1 MERNASIE
9 SALNRMRSNS
19 VYFYGRYVV
28 YFSEAIVIVLANLL
42 TLIVVKRT
50 IRLRKV
56 PANTFILSLACA
68 DAMIG
73 ILSPATLMT
82 AITNDKYV
90 WISAVCV
97 FRGPYYAMFS
107 TSLITLLAIAIDRYM
122 AVVHPL
128 TYRMRMTI
136 HIARNIC
143 ICIWLV
149 ELTLWETLTC
159 YYGSRISVGNG
170 RSGAAHDIFPGKSFA
185 FLTQIEILMP
195 ILGNVILY
203 IVIYMK
209 LRKRAVVPVSN
220 ITSMESLNVSQPSA
234 KTKVFTKMMAL
245 VVGYLILAWSPY
257 YIIIPLCQMN
267 DPGTPTW
274 YVYMFDFVSVLLYT
288 NSFMNPVIYSWQN
301 RDFRDAYVK
310 IIKRKRTVMSID
322 DRTISGCT
330 RNYTTTRF

>member
-1 MERNASIE
+1 MERNASTE

-42 TLIVVKRT
+42 TLIAVKRT
-50 IRLRKV
+50 MKLRKV

-73 ILSPATLMT
+73 VISPAAVMT
-82 AITNDKYV
+82 TITYDKHV
-90 WISAVCV
+90 WISSVCL

-107 TSLITLLAIAIDRYM
+107 TSLVTLLAIAIDRYM

-128 TYRMRMTI
+128 TYRMRMTVN
-136 HIARNIC
+136 IARNIC

-149 ELTLWETLTC
+149 QLTLWETLTC
-159 YYGSRISVGNG
+159 YFGSQVSVGNG
-170 RSGAAHDIFPGKSFA
+170 RPGAAYDIFPGKTFA
-185 FLTQIEILMP
+185 FLTQIEILIP
-195 ILGNVILY
+195 LLGNVILY

-209 LRKRAVVPVSN
+209 LRKRAVFPVSN
-220 ITSMESLNVSQPSA
+220 INNVETLNVNQASA

-257 YIIIPLCQMN
+257 YIITPLYKMN

-274 YVYMFDFVSVLLYT
+274 YVYMFDFATILFYT
-288 NSFMNPVIYSWQN
+288 NSFMNPIIYSWQY
-301 RDFRDAYVK
+301 RDFKEAYVK
-310 IIKRKRTVMSID
+310 ILKRKRVVISIE
-322 DRTISGCT
+322 DRTSSGFT
-330 RNYTTTRF
+330 

>member
-1 MERNASIE
+1 MERNTSTEA
-9 SALNRMRSNS
+9 ALIRVRANG
-19 VYFYGRYVV
+19 VYFYSRYVV
-28 YFSEAIVIVLANLL
+28 YFTETIIIVLANLL
-42 TLIVVKRT
+42 TLIAVKRSMK
-50 IRLRKV
+50 LRNV

-73 ILSPATLMT
+73 VLSPATLMT
-82 AITNDKYV
+82 AITYDKHV
-90 WISAVCV
+90 WISSVCL

-107 TSLITLLAIAIDRYM
+107 TSLHTLLAIAIDRYI

-136 HIARNIC
+136 NIARNIC

-149 ELTLWETLTC
+149 QLTLWETLTC

-170 RSGAAHDIFPGKSFA
+170 RPGVSQDIFPGKIVA
-185 FLTQIEILMP
+185 FLTQIEILIP
-195 ILGNVILY
+195 ILGNIILY

-209 LRKRAVVPVSN
+209 LRKRAVFPVSN
-220 ITSMESLNVSQPSA
+220 INNVETLNVNQASA

-257 YIIIPLCQMN
+257 YIIIPLYKMN

-274 YVYMFDFVSVLLYT
+274 YVYTLDFVSILLYT
-288 NSFMNPVIYSWQN
+288 NSFMNPIIYSWQY
-301 RDFRDAYVK
+301 RDFREAYIK
-310 IIKRKRTVMSID
+310 ILK
-322 DRTISGCT
+322 
-330 RNYTTTRF
+330 